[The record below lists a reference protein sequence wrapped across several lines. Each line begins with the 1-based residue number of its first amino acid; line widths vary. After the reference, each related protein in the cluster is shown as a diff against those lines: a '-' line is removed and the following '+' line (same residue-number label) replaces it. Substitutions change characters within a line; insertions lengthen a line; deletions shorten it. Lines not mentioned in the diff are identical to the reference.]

1 MSTGM
6 AYQEKP
12 TNTDVPYEPH
22 VGTSRQYWR
31 DIILGVNDGLVS
43 MILLV
48 AVVVGG
54 GLTTTQVLLTAV
66 GGAIAGAIS
75 MAAGEYLAT
84 KSQTEVLARELKLER
99 DHIRDHREMEVDQL
113 RDMLADLSIDGDDLD
128 AAVEIFS
135 RDDERLLNSMKVME
149 FGMVD
154 SEERSPYA
162 AMFVSGLTFLAGSL
176 PSVLPFVFVESTATG
191 LTIAGI
197 LTAIGLYAVGATKS
211 YVTKTNTVVAGL
223 ENLGIAGVGGVLG
236 YWIGWLFERG
246 VG

>member
-1 MSTGM
+1 M
-6 AYQEKP
+6 AQSDQP

-43 MILLV
+43 TILLV

-54 GLTTTQVLLTAV
+54 GLATNHVLLTAV

-84 KSQTEVLARELKLER
+84 KSQAEVLARELMLER
-99 DHIRDHREMEVDQL
+99 DHIRHHREMEVDQL
-113 RDMLADLSIDGDDLD
+113 RGMLSELAIEGDDLE
-128 AAVEIFS
+128 AAVAIFA

-154 SEERSPYA
+154 SEERSPLA
-162 AMFVSGLTFLAGSL
+162 AMVVSGLTFLAGSL
-176 PSVLPFVFVESTATG
+176 PSVLPFAFVDSTGSG
-191 LTIAGI
+191 LAIAGV
-197 LTAIGLYAVGATKS
+197 LTAIGLFAVGATKS
-211 YVTKTNTVVAGL
+211 VVTKTNAVAAGF
-223 ENLGIAGVGGVLG
+223 ENLGIAGVGGVLA
-236 YWIGWLFERG
+236 YWVGWLFERA

>member
-1 MSTGM
+1 MPHPE
-6 AYQEKP
+6 QP
-12 TNTDVPYEPH
+12 TNTDIPYEPH

-43 MILLV
+43 IVLLV

-99 DHIRDHREMEVDQL
+99 DHIRDHREMEVNQL
-113 RDMLADLSIDGDDLD
+113 KDMLSDLAIDGHDLD
-128 AAVEIFS
+128 KAVEIFS
-135 RDDERLLNSMKVME
+135 SNDERLLNSMKVLE

-162 AMFVSGLTFLAGSL
+162 AMVVSGLTFLAGAL
-176 PSVLPFVFVESTATG
+176 PSVIPFAMVDSTGTG
-191 LTIAGI
+191 LAIAGV
-197 LTAIGLYAVGATKS
+197 LTAIGLFAVGATKS
-211 YVTKTNTVVAGL
+211 VVTKTNPITAGL
-223 ENLGIAGVGGVLG
+223 ENLTIAGVGGVLA
-236 YWIGWLFERG
+236 YWVGWIFERA

>member
-1 MSTGM
+1 M
-6 AYQEKP
+6 AHPEQP
-12 TNTDVPYEPH
+12 LDPSIPYEPH

-43 MILLV
+43 TVLLV

-54 GLTTTQVLLTAV
+54 GLTTSQVRLTAV

-99 DHIRDHREMEVDQL
+99 DHIRDHREMEVEQL
-113 RDMLADLSIDGDDLD
+113 REMLADLAIADDDLD

-154 SEERSPYA
+154 SEERSAYA
-162 AMFVSGLTFLAGSL
+162 AMVVSGLTFMGGAL
-176 PSVLPFVFVESTATG
+176 PSVVPFTFVSSPGIGLAIAGVLTAIGLFAVGAAKSVVTKTNPIYAG
-191 LTIAGI
+191 FENLTIAGI
-197 LTAIGLYAVGATKS
+197 GGVIGYWVGGLFENAVG
-211 YVTKTNTVVAGL
+211 
-223 ENLGIAGVGGVLG
+223 
-236 YWIGWLFERG
+236 
-246 VG
+246 

>member
-1 MSTGM
+1 M
-6 AYQEKP
+6 AHPEQP

-22 VGTSRQYWR
+22 VGASRQYWR

-43 MILLV
+43 TVLLV

-54 GLTTTQVLLTAV
+54 GLTTEQVLLTAI

-84 KSQTEVLARELKLER
+84 KSQTEVLHRELNLER
-99 DHIRDHREMEVDQL
+99 DHIRDHRDMEVGQL
-113 RDMLADLSIDGDDLD
+113 RDMLSDLSISGEDLE
-128 AAVEIFS
+128 AAVDIFS
-135 RDDERLLNSMKVME
+135 RDDERLLNSMKVLE
-149 FGMVD
+149 FGVVD

-162 AMFVSGLTFLAGSL
+162 AMAVSGLTFIAGSL
-176 PSVLPFVFVESTATG
+176 TSVIPFALVDSTGVG
-191 LTIAGI
+191 LAIAGV

-211 YVTKTNTVVAGL
+211 VVTKTNPVAAGF
-223 ENLGIAGVGGVLG
+223 ENLGIAGVGGVLAF
-236 YWIGWLFERG
+236 WIGWLFERA

>member
-1 MSTGM
+1 M
-6 AYQEKP
+6 AYVEEP
-12 TNTDVPYEPH
+12 HDLHIPYEPH

-43 MILLV
+43 TILLV

-54 GLTTTQVLLTAV
+54 GLTTSQVLLTAV

-99 DHIRDHREMEVDQL
+99 DHIRDHRQMEVDQL
-113 RDMLADLSIDGDDLD
+113 RDMLAALTISEEDLD

-162 AMFVSGLTFLAGSL
+162 AMAVSGLTFLAGAL
-176 PSVLPFVFVESTATG
+176 PSVIPFVFVDSTGTG
-191 LTIAGI
+191 LAIAGT
-197 LTAIGLYAVGATKS
+197 LTAIGLFAVGAAKS
-211 YVTKTNTVVAGL
+211 IVTKTNALLAGV
-223 ENLGIAGVGGVLG
+223 ENLGIAGVGGVVA
-236 YWIGWLFERG
+236 YWVGWLFERA
-246 VG
+246 VS

>member
-1 MSTGM
+1 M

-12 TNTDVPYEPH
+12 YDLSKPYEPH
-22 VGTSRQYWR
+22 VGQSRQYWR

-43 MILLV
+43 TILLV

-54 GLTTTQVLLTAV
+54 GLTTNQVLLTAI

-75 MAAGEYLAT
+75 MGAGEYLAT

-113 RDMLADLSIDGDDLD
+113 RDMLGELGIAGTDLAD
-128 AAVEIFS
+128 AVDIFAK
-135 RDDERLLNSMKVME
+135 DDERLLNSMKVLE

-154 SEERSPYA
+154 SEERSPLA
-162 AMFVSGLTFLAGSL
+162 AMVASALFFAAGSL
-176 PSVLPFVFVESTATG
+176 PAVLPFVFVETPQTG
-191 LTIAGI
+191 FAIAAV
-197 LTAIGLYAVGATKS
+197 LTAIGLFVVGAVKS
-211 YVTKTNTVVAGL
+211 MVTKTNPVTAGF
-223 ENLGIAGVGGVLG
+223 ENLMIAGVGGIIAYLVG
-236 YWIGWLFERG
+236 YIFDQI

>member
-1 MSTGM
+1 M
-6 AYQEKP
+6 AHHEKP

-22 VGTSRQYWR
+22 VGTSRPYWR

-84 KSQTEVLARELKLER
+84 KSQSEVLIRELKLEL

-113 RDMLADLSIDGDDLD
+113 RHMLSELSIEGEDLD
-128 AAVEIFS
+128 AAVEILS
-135 RDDERLLNSMKVME
+135 KDDDRLLNSMKVLE

-154 SEERSPYA
+154 TEERSPYA
-162 AMFVSGLTFLAGSL
+162 AMGVSGLAFLVGSL
-176 PSVLPFVFVESTATG
+176 PSVLPFVFVNSTAAG
-191 LTIAGI
+191 LTIAAI
-197 LTAIGLYAVGATKS
+197 LTAICLYTVGATKS
-211 YVTKTNTVVAGL
+211 YVTKTNTVIAGI

>member
-1 MSTGM
+1 M
-6 AYQEKP
+6 AHQERP
-12 TNTDVPYEPH
+12 LDPSIPYEPH

-43 MILLV
+43 TILLV

-54 GLTTTQVLLTAV
+54 GLTTSQVLLTAV

-84 KSQTEVLARELKLER
+84 KSQAEVLARELALER
-99 DHIRDHREMEVDQL
+99 DHIRDHREMEVEQL
-113 RDMLADLSIDGDDLD
+113 RDMLSDLAIEDDDLE

-154 SEERSPYA
+154 SEERSPSA
-162 AMFVSGLTFLAGSL
+162 AMLVSGLTFMGGAA
-176 PSVLPFVFVESTATG
+176 PSVIPFAFVSTPGAG
-191 LTIAGI
+191 LAIAAV
-197 LTAIGLYAVGATKS
+197 LTAIGLFAVGAAKS
-211 YVTKTNTVVAGL
+211 VVTKTNPVLAGV
-223 ENLGIAGVGGVLG
+223 ENLAIAGVGGFLA
-236 YWIGWLFERG
+236 YWVGWLFDSA
-246 VG
+246 VN

>member
-1 MSTGM
+1 MPNPE
-6 AYQEKP
+6 QP
-12 TNTDVPYEPH
+12 INTEIPYEPH

-43 MILLV
+43 TILLV

-99 DHIRDHREMEVDQL
+99 DHIRDHRDMEVNQL
-113 RDMLADLSIDGDDLD
+113 REMLEELAIDGDDLET
-128 AAVEIFS
+128 AVDILS
-135 RDDERLLNSMKVME
+135 RDDERLLNSMKVLE

-154 SEERSPYA
+154 SEERSPAA
-162 AMFVSGLTFLAGSL
+162 AMGVSGLTFLAGAL
-176 PSVLPFVFVESTATG
+176 PSVIPFMLVDSPGAG
-191 LTIAGI
+191 LAIAGV
-197 LTAIGLYAVGATKS
+197 LTAIGLYVVGAAKS
-211 YVTKTNTVVAGL
+211 VVTKTNAVAAGL
-223 ENLGIAGVGGVLG
+223 ENLGIAGVGGVLA
-236 YWIGWLFERG
+236 YWVGWLFERA